1 MTPDSFMELAGQ
13 IDDVTFI
20 IAAAIL
26 LIELAEAWFKGSLKG
41 KTLLEMI
48 ASAST
53 QIPYLLVEVV
63 LMTGAYAALYVVS
76 FEFVPWSIPTTW
88 PWLLVALL
96 LADFTYYWEHRIA
109 HQVRLLWTQHAVH
122 HSSRDYNIV
131 TAVRF
136 GPLESLWS
144 LIMHIPLVLI
154 GFSPDVV
161 LGSVIVVL

>member
-109 HQVRLLWTQHAVH
+109 H
-122 HSSRDYNIV
+122 
-131 TAVRF
+131 
-136 GPLESLWS
+136 
-144 LIMHIPLVLI
+144 
-154 GFSPDVV
+154 
-161 LGSVIVVL
+161 